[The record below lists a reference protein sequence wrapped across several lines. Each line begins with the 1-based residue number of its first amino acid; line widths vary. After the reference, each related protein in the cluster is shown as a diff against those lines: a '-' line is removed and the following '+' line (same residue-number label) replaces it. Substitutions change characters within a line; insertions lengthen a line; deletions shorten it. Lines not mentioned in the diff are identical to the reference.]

1 MHVLGVELAPL
12 HVPLERRL
20 QTLAVLFHVST
31 FLFMGLSSTFLLF
44 MLLFTP
50 LGWLSLLYAVWYVYD
65 WDRSSR
71 GGRRSQW
78 VRQLT
83 LWRWLRDYF
92 PVRLVKTAE
101 LDPRYK
107 YILGAHPHGIMGI
120 GFLCSFVTE
129 SLDFS
134 KVFPGIQLHLLSL
147 KLLHQLPLYREYVMS
162 LGVCDVSKES
172 IDYLMKQ
179 GPGTA
184 IAIVVGGAKEVFDA
198 QPGNT
203 NLVLKNRKGFVKMA
217 IQHGAHLVPTF
228 AFGENDIYRL
238 VFNSQP
244 GSWARR
250 IQRLFQ
256 VKSGYAPVLFTGRG
270 VFNYTFGILPHRRPI
285 TVVVGSPIPTVQND
299 HPSQEE
305 IDITHRRYLDEL
317 RMLFDTHKHLYGH
330 VEDKLEFIE

>member
-1 MHVLGVELAPL
+1 MEVLGVQLAPL

-31 FLFMGLSSTFLLF
+31 FLFMGLASTILLF
-44 MLLFTP
+44 MLLFTS
-50 LGWLSLLYAVWYVYD
+50 LSWLSLLYAVWYVYD

-71 GGRRSQW
+71 GGRRYQW
-78 VRQLT
+78 VRHWT
-83 LWRWLRDYF
+83 LWRWVRDYF

-162 LGVCDVSKES
+162 LGLCDVSKES
-172 IDYLMKQ
+172 IAYLMKQ

-184 IAIVVGGAKEVFDA
+184 TAIVVGGAKEVFHT
-198 QPGNT
+198 QPGT
-203 NLVLKNRKGFVKMA
+203 NLVLKTEKGFVKIA
-217 IQHGAHLVPTF
+217 IQYGAHLVPTF

-238 VFNSQP
+238 VHNSQP
-244 GSWARR
+244 GSWTHRL
-250 IQRLFQ
+250 QRLFQ
-256 VKSGYAPVLFTGRG
+256 VKSGYAPVLFNGRG
-270 VFNYTFGILPHRRPI
+270 IFNYTFGILPHRKPI

-299 HPSQEE
+299 DPSQEE
-305 IDITHRRYLDEL
+305 IDTAHRRYLDEL
-317 RMLFDTHKHLYGH
+317 RMLFDTHKKLYGKG
-330 VEDKLEFIE
+330 EDKLEFVD